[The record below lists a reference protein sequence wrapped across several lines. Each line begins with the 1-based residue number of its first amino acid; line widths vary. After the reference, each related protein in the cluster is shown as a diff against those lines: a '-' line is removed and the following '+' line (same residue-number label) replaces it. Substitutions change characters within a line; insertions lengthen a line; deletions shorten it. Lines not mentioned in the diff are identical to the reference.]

1 MFSIAVVEP
10 GRVELVEIPE
20 PQPGPYEAV
29 IKTAGS
35 ICIYGVID
43 QSTITIDKHRGPYNL
58 YLYIHKWPTRN
69 REAAAQEPICEW
81 INAKQLDCRDFITAE
96 FQIKDIAGAL
106 AHAASGEAL
115 KILLKY

>member
-1 MFSIAVVEP
+1 M
-10 GRVELVEIPE
+10 
-20 PQPGPYEAV
+20 
-29 IKTAGS
+29 
-35 ICIYGVID
+35 ID